1 MNTIID
7 RLEVGEER
15 RLSRVETAY
24 RKIKARILSNEY
36 PASFQ
41 ILEPQLAEKLGVS
54 RTPVREALIRLE
66 ADKLIE
72 LIPRRGMKVVGMTPT
87 CIAEAYSVL
96 FILELEALQTIDSN
110 SAEQISASARSM
122 LTLASERDYIAWF
135 EHSCNVHDQF
145 VANCQNTELKNLT
158 LSLRERLMRAET
170 ISLELRSDLADF
182 SERLVAFAESLIAGE
197 LEEAS
202 RLYREHCSAA
212 LQSFQALLDKYKLQA
227 L

>member
-87 CIAEAYSVL
+87 CISEAYSVL
-96 FILELEALQTIDSN
+96 ATLELKALVTIEPGTAERIRSAAIGMQESVEQSNLGAWYEHYNELRDSLV
-110 SAEQISASARSM
+110 S
-122 LTLASERDYIAWF
+122 D
-135 EHSCNVHDQF
+135 
-145 VANCQNTELKNLT
+145 CQNNELRALT
-158 LSLRERLMRAET
+158 VSLRERLMRAEKL
-170 ISLELRSDLADF
+170 SLELRSDLAEFTERCQPF
-182 SERLVAFAESLIAGE
+182 SGELVAGNFESATQ
-197 LEEAS
+197 
-202 RLYREHCSAA
+202 LYAEHCRLS
-212 LQSFQALLDKYKLQA
+212 LESFQALLDKYKLLA